1 MNYRENQK
9 NGEKLSILGYGC
21 MRFSHKGPGIDK
33 EKTEKEILAAIDA
46 GVNYFDTAYIY
57 PGSEA
62 VLGEILH
69 KNGLRDRV
77 KIATKLPHYL
87 IKKPEDMDRYFNE
100 QLTRLKTDHIDY
112 YLMHF
117 LTSVE
122 TWQRLCDM
130 GIDAWLSQKKAEGK
144 VANVGFSFHGDTVN
158 FNRIIDSY
166 DWDFCQIQFN
176 YMDERTQAGIDGLN
190 HAHEKGI
197 PVVIMEP
204 LRGGRLADKLPKSA
218 KAEFAKADPDRSPAE
233 WALRWLWDHEQVN
246 VVLSGMNDI
255 AQINENC
262 RIASQAQAGELT
274 DRDQEVFR
282 RVIAKINNNMKV
294 GCTGCGYCQ
303 PCPQGVAI
311 PTIFSLYNESFGEQ
325 GYIRA
330 LADYAMCTALRKKSS
345 NAGMCTG
352 CGKCEQHCP
361 QGLHIRDELKNAA
374 KRFETPLYKVGSK
387 VLLKFFRQ

>member
-303 PCPQGVAI
+303 PCPQGVDI
-311 PTIFSLYNESFGEQ
+311 PAAFAAYNRWYSEGKAGAFFD
-325 GYIRA
+325 YIK
-330 LADYAMCTALRKKSS
+330 CTTFRKNATAAS
-345 NAGMCTG
+345 NCID
-352 CGKCEQHCP
+352 CGKCEKHCP
-361 QGLHIRDELKNAA
+361 QAIAIRKELKEVQ
-374 KRFETPLYKVGSK
+374 KVLETPVYKVARK
-387 VLLKFFRQ
+387 LIKTFVRL